1 MKRILMMAAAG
12 LFSLAFCLS
21 FTGNHTITKAASQP
35 KVNVKT
41 VAVIATNKNIAI
53 NKGLTLDSGS
63 TIKGFKASDEPTKT
77 LPTYTDPVME
87 TTIAEEETPL

>member
-41 VAVIATNKNIAI
+41 VSVIATNKNIAI
-53 NKGLTLDSGS
+53 NKGLILGSGS
-63 TIKGFKASDEPTKT
+63 TIKGFKNSDVPE

-87 TTIAEEETPL
+87 TTIDEEETPL

>member
-12 LFSLAFCLS
+12 LFSLALCLS

-41 VAVIATNKNIAI
+41 VSVIATNKNIAI
-53 NKGLTLDSGS
+53 NKGLILGSGS
-63 TIKGFKASDEPTKT
+63 TIKGFKNSDVPE

-87 TTIAEEETPL
+87 TTIDEEETPL